1 MDKQMFLDE
10 LVNLYEDFT
19 EKNITPRLKAYNLV
33 LVGNIDYS
41 RLYKKLIQTYKS
53 FSFAPSPAVIFEIV
67 EDFRREKDRENYQRE
82 MEQKEIERQKA
93 KEKEEIEKQKAQ
105 EMTPEELEKIKKIH
119 ETFKKYKCTYVITEA

>member
-67 EDFRREKDRENYQRE
+67 EDFKREKERENYQRAW
-82 MEQKEIERQKA
+82 QSNSRPKEKA
-93 KEKEEIEKQKAQ
+93 KSKGKRRNWK
-105 EMTPEELEKIKKIH
+105 TKSKRKKKRRNGNNK
-119 ETFKKYKCTYVITEA
+119 TNSGTN

>member
-67 EDFRREKDRENYQRE
+67 EDLRREKERENYQRE
-82 MEQKEIERQKA
+82 MEQKELERQKA
-93 KEKEEIEKQKAQ
+93 KEKEEIEKQKAREKRKEEMETIKQIQ
-105 EMTPEELEKIKKIH
+105 EQIKNNSWR
-119 ETFKKYKCTYVITEA
+119 VIYG

>member
-1 MDKQMFLDE
+1 MNKQTFLDE

-19 EKNITPRLKAYNLV
+19 EKNITPRLKAYNLE

-67 EDFRREKDRENYQRE
+67 EDFRREKERENYQRE
-82 MEQKEIERQKA
+82 MEQKELERQKA
-93 KEKEEIEKQKAQ
+93 KEKEEIEKQRAQ
-105 EMTPEELEKIKKIH
+105 ELTPEEKEKIKEIQVKLKSFAL
-119 ETFKKYKCTYVITEA
+119 EVVNG

>member
-53 FSFAPSPAVIFEIV
+53 FSFAPSPAVILKIE
-67 EDFRREKDRENYQRE
+67 EDKRREKERENYQRE
-82 MEQKEIERQKA
+82 MEQKELERQKA
-93 KEKEEIEKQKAQ
+93 KEKEEIAKQKAREKRKEEMETIKQIQ
-105 EMTPEELEKIKKIH
+105 EQIKNNSWR
-119 ETFKKYKCTYVITEA
+119 VIYD

>member
-33 LVGNIDYS
+33 LVGNIDYA

-67 EDFRREKDRENYQRE
+67 EDFRREKERENYQRE
-82 MEQKEIERQKA
+82 MEQKELERQKA
-93 KEKEEIEKQKAQ
+93 KEKEENEKQKAREKSKEEIETIKQIQ
-105 EMTPEELEKIKKIH
+105 EQIKNNSWR
-119 ETFKKYKCTYVITEA
+119 VIYD

>member
-33 LVGNIDYS
+33 LEGNIDYS

-67 EDFRREKDRENYQRE
+67 EDFRREKERENYQRE
-82 MEQKEIERQKA
+82 MEQKELERQKA
-93 KEKEEIEKQKAQ
+93 KEKEEIEKQKTREKSKEEIETIKQIQ
-105 EMTPEELEKIKKIH
+105 EQIKNNSWR
-119 ETFKKYKCTYVITEA
+119 VIYD

>member
-1 MDKQMFLDE
+1 MFLDE

-67 EDFRREKDRENYQRE
+67 EDFRREKERENYQRE
-82 MEQKEIERQKA
+82 IEQKELERQKA
-93 KEKEEIEKQKAQ
+93 KEKKEIEKQRAQ
-105 EMTPEELEKIKKIH
+105 ELTPEEKEKIKEIQVKLKSFAL
-119 ETFKKYKCTYVITEA
+119 EVVNG

>member
-53 FSFAPSPAVIFEIV
+53 LSFAPSPAVIFEIV
-67 EDFRREKDRENYQRE
+67 EDFRREKERENYQRE
-82 MEQKEIERQKA
+82 MEQKELERQKA
-93 KEKEEIEKQKAQ
+93 EEKEENEKQRAQ
-105 EMTPEELEKIKKIH
+105 ELTPEEKEKIKEIQVKLKSFAL
-119 ETFKKYKCTYVITEA
+119 EVVNG